1 MGSSSSSS
9 SVGSSRSSGHGSRI
23 SCCCCLGGN
32 RPRRCSSGITHSL
45 RHTSLHLPVTARHN
59 HDAPK
64 SDLVAEI
71 TWPCFAGVYTLIPL
85 FFFSKHHPTLQGIVS
100 IKQWKAVEKFYT
112 FCIFNPLTWKIQ
124 EEGKRRLDRAAAD
137 DGVGGHA
144 LPFLLLLLQAAGEQR
159 ALFVSSLSSCQLP
172 LKIDLMSNISFSFR
186 IFLMTIPVVALLQ
199 QLFLH
204 FVWQCF
210 QSFESQF
217 FSKYF
222 STANDLAFGSSPIKV
237 KIS

>member
-1 MGSSSSSS
+1 MQQLQNLQSSYFKDT
-9 SVGSSRSSGHGSRI
+9 RI
-23 SCCCCLGGN
+23 C
-32 RPRRCSSGITHSL
+32 
-45 RHTSLHLPVTARHN
+45 
-59 HDAPK
+59 
-64 SDLVAEI
+64 
-71 TWPCFAGVYTLIPL
+71 
-85 FFFSKHHPTLQGIVS
+85 
-100 IKQWKAVEKFYT
+100 VEVDKV
-112 FCIFNPLTWKIQ
+112 
-124 EEGKRRLDRAAAD
+124 DRTAAD
-137 DGVGGHA
+137 DGVASHA
-144 LPFLLLLLQAAGEQR
+144 LPFLLRRRATREQR
-159 ALFVSSLSSCQLP
+159 ATLCLSLSLSLSLIPRALP
-172 LKIDLMSNISFSFR
+172 QKIDLMSNISFSFR